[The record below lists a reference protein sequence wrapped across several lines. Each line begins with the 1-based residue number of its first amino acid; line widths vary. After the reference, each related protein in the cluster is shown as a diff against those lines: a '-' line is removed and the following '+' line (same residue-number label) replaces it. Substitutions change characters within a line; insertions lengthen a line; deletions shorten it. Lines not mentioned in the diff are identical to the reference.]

1 MNWLKKN
8 IQVYLVT
15 DSQVERNFAQELEDN
30 KAVKVYSKLPKSY
43 IIPTPAGDYTPDW
56 AVVFDSKD
64 VKYIYFIAET
74 KGQNNKSGIADIPQA
89 KIDAMGK
96 LVKVM
101 NQDYFGNDDAK
112 LGYGVAVT
120 YQDMW
125 NQVKK

>member
-1 MNWLKKN
+1 M
-8 IQVYLVT
+8 
-15 DSQVERNFAQELEDN
+15 S
-30 KAVKVYSKLPKSY
+30 
-43 IIPTPAGDYTPDW
+43 
-56 AVVFDSKD
+56 
-64 VKYIYFIAET
+64 
-74 KGQNNKSGIADIPQA
+74 
-89 KIDAMGK
+89 K